1 MKSYTDSKKGR
12 HRLLAATLAAA
23 VLFGGCGTSALAAAP
38 VDGAGEGPILRQAV
52 SEAKQQR
59 LIVALGD
66 SITAGYEPGMTE
78 DSEPYGYVERLR
90 EQALYHGRA
99 EAVNYGILG
108 LTTSGLLNY
117 LTAIQKGQAV
127 SADQIQQGLPDPR
140 ASALFSNIAET
151 KARVEQADI
160 ITITIGG
167 NDILALMDKAGDM
180 TEAELKAEA
189 AAVLAEYG
197 ANMEKAVTLLA
208 EMNPR
213 AQIILA
219 DQYQPVPKLAGA
231 ALYRE
236 LQKVAGTFT
245 SQVDELV
252 ARFTAAGI
260 NIKAAHVAKAFA
272 GKELFLTHIYKED
285 VHPTQ
290 AGYETIAKVM
300 AESIWGEYR
309 KSSSQTGKREISIV
323 IKGQE
328 LLTPYPPVVNNG
340 QTFVALK
347 DITDAIGGQSRWN
360 AKTRTATV
368 TYEGRTVG
376 IPIGA
381 KEIIANGARVATAS
395 PAFLHQAGS
404 EQKVYA
410 PLAVL
415 VSGIGLDIQY
425 SAKLKTVFIN
435 L

>member
-12 HRLLAATLAAA
+12 HGLLAATLTAA
-23 VLFGGCGTSALAAAP
+23 VLLGGCGASALAAAP
-38 VDGAGEGPILRQAV
+38 VGGAGEGPMRQTV

-78 DSEPYGYVERLR
+78 HSEPYGYVERLR

-108 LTTSGLLNY
+108 LTTGGLLNY
-117 LTAIQKGQAV
+117 LTAIQKGQTV

-140 ASALFSNIAET
+140 AAALFSNIAET

-189 AAVLAEYG
+189 AAALAEYG

-208 EMNPR
+208 EMNPG

-231 ALYRE
+231 DLYRE

-272 GKELFLTHIYKED
+272 GKELSLTHIYKED

-300 AESIWGEYR
+300 AVSIWGEHR

-323 IKGQE
+323 VKGQE
-328 LLTPYPPVVNNG
+328 LLTPYPPVVKNG

-368 TYEGRTVG
+368 TYEGRKVG

-381 KEIIANGARVATAS
+381 KEIVANGSRVATAS

-404 EQKVYA
+404 ERKVYV
-410 PLAVL
+410 PLAAL

-425 SAKLKTVFIN
+425 RAKLKTVFIN